1 MISRASKRSIKPRSG
16 KPVELDPQAAIFSTL
31 HPSLSEWFHRQYG
44 NLSEVQIEALPHTL
58 NGENTLILAPTG
70 SGKTFAAFLSVLSGL
85 TQKAEMGL
93 LENSVSAIYVS
104 PLKALDNDIHRNL
117 SPVLEAVNQTLPATR
132 QIRME
137 VRTGDTAL
145 ADRSR
150 QRRQRP
156 HLILTTPESLS
167 SILSQKSWREGG
179 FNPETVI
186 ADEIHSFAENKRGS
200 LLALCLERME
210 HRVGRPVQRI
220 GISATA
226 WPVSAIRQ
234 LLCGTRPCAVAQAT
248 FRKVHRLEIVAPE
261 PGMWLPPAGYNPFR
275 IAPTVADVVTKARCS
290 LIFLTTRS
298 GVERLGLAL
307 KILLPEL
314 DDQIAVHHG
323 SVDRETRQM
332 IEDGLKTGYW
342 RAVVASS
349 SLEMGVD
356 FASVDQVLL
365 IGTPRGV
372 SRALQRLGRSGHQ
385 VNGVAQGVL
394 IPLSLPDLVECVA
407 LREASREGRLDSL
420 RIPEAPLDVLA
431 QVLLGMSIEGEWTLE
446 DAYRLVTKAGP
457 YSSLERR
464 DFDDVIH
471 YLSGQGKVLG
481 SYGTYGKIELLG
493 DGKFKV
499 ANAKTARSYYLNVGV
514 ISSDYEMKV
523 VSHRYRHLGAVEEA
537 FIASLQPNEAFVVGG
552 KPVRVKHIQGNTA
565 VVEPAQGE
573 QIKTPRWMGNKMPLT
588 AQLAQEELKLRR
600 DLRTVWSHGGAPACA
615 EYLREVHAVDEN
627 VANRIAA
634 FLARHSNAM
643 PIPTDNP
650 ILAEKI
656 VSGRNMLV
664 LVHVVAGRAVNRSLA
679 WVAGARIAKGRS
691 VVANF
696 DDHSFL
702 LSLDA
707 RVPLDADILHEAFNP
722 EHWMEDLREILS
734 TTETLGT
741 SFRRIAEIGQL
752 LPRRTLRGDVS
763 ARTATWNGSLLYKT
777 LLEHEPDHPL
787 VREAVREVLQDQ
799 CDAPHALELT
809 AQLYAAPLEIY
820 DLPRPSP
827 FALPL
832 FAAFNREVLVAPD
845 PDRALDDLVA
855 VLYGEWE
862 NPAAPPSNDILAGNE
877 PAIPGA
883 RPRGR
888 KRPRH
893 ARPAGGS

>member
-1 MISRASKRSIKPRSG
+1 MTSRVSNRSTKPRSSKRS
-16 KPVELDPQAAIFSTL
+16 QADRQPAILRAL
-31 HPSLSEWFHRQYG
+31 HPALAEWFVRQYATF
-44 NLSEVQIEALPHTL
+44 SDVQLDALPRTL
-58 NGENTLILAPTG
+58 AGENTLILAPTG
-70 SGKTFAAFLSVLSGL
+70 SGKTLAAFLSVLSSL
-85 TQKAEMGL
+85 ARKA
-93 LENSVSAIYVS
+93 SAGMLPNAISALYIS

-117 SPVLEAVNQTLPATR
+117 APALETLNQQLPIGQ

-150 QRRQRP
+150 QRRLRP

-167 SILSQKSWREGG
+167 SILSQKTWREAG
-179 FNPETVI
+179 FDPETVI
-186 ADEIHSFAENKRGS
+186 VDEIHSFAENKRGS
-200 LLALCLERME
+200 LLALCLERLE
-210 HRVGRPVQRI
+210 HRVARPIQRI

-226 WPVSAIRQ
+226 WPVSSIQQ
-234 LLCGTRPCAVAQAT
+234 LLCGARPCSIAQAT
-248 FRKVHRLEIVAPE
+248 FKKVHRLEIVAPQ
-261 PGMWLPPAGYNPFR
+261 PGVWLPPAGYNPFR
-275 IAPTVADVVTKARCS
+275 IAPTVAEVVERANCS

-307 KILLPEL
+307 RYLLPEL
-314 DDQIAVHHG
+314 EEQIAVHHG
-323 SVDRETRQM
+323 SVDRETRQA
-332 IEDGLKTGYW
+332 IEDGLKSGSW

-349 SLEMGVD
+349 SLELGVD

-372 SRALQRLGRSGHQ
+372 SRAMQRLGRSGHQ

-407 LREASREGRLDSL
+407 LREASREGRLDAL
-420 RIPEAPLDVLA
+420 RVPQAPLDVLA
-431 QVLLGMSIEGEWTLE
+431 QVLLGMSIEGEWKSD
-446 DAYRLVTKAGP
+446 DAFKLVGRAGP
-457 YSSLERR
+457 YSELARQ
-464 DFDDVIH
+464 DFDDVLL

-481 SYGTYGKIELLG
+481 PYGTYGKIEIFTDQSGNQL
-493 DGKFKV
+493 FRV
-499 ANAKTARSYYLNVGV
+499 ANAKTARNYYLNVGV

-523 VSHRYRHLGAVEEA
+523 VSNRFRQLGAVEEA
-537 FIASLQPNEAFVVGG
+537 FIASLQPNEAFVMGG
-552 KPVRVKHIQGNTA
+552 KPVRVKHLQGNTA
-565 VVEPAQGE
+565 VVEPAKGE
-573 QIKTPRWMGNKMPLT
+573 QVKTPRWMGNKMPLT

-600 DLRTVWSHGGAPACA
+600 ELRTVWNDGGANAC
-615 EYLREVHAVDEN
+615 EQYLIETHAVDKN
-627 VANRIAA
+627 VAHRVAGFI
-634 FLARHSNAM
+634 ARHCNAM
-643 PIPTDNP
+643 PVPTDSP
-650 ILAEKI
+650 VLAER
-656 VSGRNMLV
+656 VVNGRNMLV

-707 RVPLDADILHEAFNP
+707 RVELDAGILHEAFNP
-722 EHWMEDLREILS
+722 ANWMEDLRATLS

-787 VREAVREVLQDQ
+787 VREAVREVLEDQ
-799 CDAPHALELT
+799 CDAPRAFELT
-809 AQLYAAPLEIY
+809 RQIYDSPLKMY

-855 VLYGEWE
+855 ALYGEWE
-862 NPAAPPSNDILAGNE
+862 SVD
-877 PAIPGA
+877 
-883 RPRGR
+883 
-888 KRPRH
+888 
-893 ARPAGGS
+893 

>member
-1 MISRASKRSIKPRSG
+1 MISHASKRSTKPRSNR
-16 KPVELDPQAAIFSTL
+16 KTATDPAPAIFRAM
-31 HPSLSEWFHRQYG
+31 HPFVAEWFVKIYPS
-44 NLSEVQIEALPHTL
+44 LSEVQIQALPFTL
-58 NGENTLILAPTG
+58 AGQNTLVLAPTG
-70 SGKTFAAFLSVLSGL
+70 SGKTFAAFLSVISKMAA
-85 TQKAEMGL
+85 KAETGSL
-93 LENSVSAIYVS
+93 RNAIAAIYVS
-104 PLKALDNDIHRNL
+104 PLKALDNDIYRNL
-117 SPVLEAVNQTLPATR
+117 QPALDAVNARLPASQ

-150 QRRQRP
+150 QSRQRP

-167 SILSQKSWREGG
+167 SILSQKTWREAA
-179 FNPETVI
+179 FDPQTVI
-186 ADEIHSFAENKRGS
+186 VDEIHSFAENKRGS
-200 LLALCLERME
+200 LLALCLERLE
-210 HRVGRPVQRI
+210 HRVGRPIQRI

-226 WPVSAIRQ
+226 WPVSAIQR
-234 LLCGTRPCAVAQAT
+234 LLCGARPCAVAQAA
-248 FRKVHRLEIVAPE
+248 FQRVHRLEIVAPE

-275 IAPTVADVVTKARCS
+275 IAPTVAEVVQKAQCS

-307 KILLPEL
+307 RVLLPEL

-323 SVDRETRQM
+323 SVDRETRQT
-332 IEDGLKTGYW
+332 IEDGLKTGFW
-342 RAVVASS
+342 RAVIASS

-385 VNGVAQGVL
+385 VNGIAQGVL

-407 LREASREGRLDSL
+407 LREASREGRLDAL

-431 QVLLGMSIEGEWTLE
+431 QVLLGMSIEGDWRFD
-446 DAYRLVTKAGP
+446 DAYELVRRAGP
-457 YSSLERR
+457 YSDLSRQ
-464 DFDDVIH
+464 DFDDVIQ

-481 SYGTYGKIELLG
+481 AYGTYGKIELNG
-493 DGKFKV
+493 DTFRV

-514 ISSDYEMKV
+514 ISSDYEMKI
-523 VSHRYRHLGAVEEA
+523 VSARFRHLGAVEET
-537 FIASLQPNEAFVVGG
+537 FVASLQPNEAFVMGG
-552 KPVRVKHIQGNTA
+552 RPVRVKHIHGNTA

-573 QIKTPRWMGNKMPLT
+573 QVKTPRWMGNKMPLT
-588 AQLAQEELKLRR
+588 AQLAEEELKLRR
-600 DLRTVWSHGGAPACA
+600 ELRTVWNDGGAAACA
-615 EYLREVHAVDEN
+615 QYLREVHAVDEN
-627 VANRIAA
+627 VATRIAG
-634 FLARHSNAM
+634 FLTRHCHAM
-643 PIPTDNP
+643 PIPTDSP
-650 ILAEKI
+650 VLAERI
-656 VSGRNMLV
+656 VNGRNMLI

-679 WVAGARIAKGRS
+679 WVVGARVAKGRS

-702 LSLDA
+702 LSLDS
-707 RVPLDADILHEAFNP
+707 RVELDAEILHEAFNP
-722 EHWMEDLREILS
+722 ANWMEDLQATLS

-752 LPRRTLRGDVS
+752 LPRRTLRGDVT

-799 CDAPHALELT
+799 CDAPRAFELT
-809 AQLYAAPLEIY
+809 RQIYEAPLQIY

-827 FALPL
+827 FSLPL
-832 FAAFNREVLVAPD
+832 FAAFNREVLVAAD

-855 VLYGEWE
+855 TLYGEWE
-862 NPAAPPSNDILAGNE
+862 ETPAL
-877 PAIPGA
+877 
-883 RPRGR
+883 
-888 KRPRH
+888 
-893 ARPAGGS
+893 

>member
-1 MISRASKRSIKPRSG
+1 MISRASKRSTKRQSSKERSQ
-16 KPVELDPQAAIFSTL
+16 EEILAAL
-31 HPSLSEWFHRQYG
+31 HPALAEWFRERYG
-44 NLSEVQIEALPHTL
+44 LLSEVQLKALPHTL
-58 NGENTLILAPTG
+58 EKRNTLILAPTG
-70 SGKTFAAFLSVLSGL
+70 SGKTLAAFLSVLSAL
-85 TQKAEMGL
+85 AKKAMAGRL
-93 LENSVSAIYVS
+93 ANAVTAIYVS

-117 SPVLEAVNQTLPATR
+117 TPALEYVNARLPVTQ

-145 ADRSR
+145 SERSR
-150 QRRQRP
+150 QSRLRP

-167 SILSQKSWREGG
+167 SMLSQKTWREAG
-179 FNPETVI
+179 FDPETVVI
-186 ADEIHSFAENKRGS
+186 DEIHSFAENKRGS
-200 LLALCLERME
+200 LLALSLERLE
-210 HRVGRPVQRI
+210 HRAGRAVQRI
-220 GISATA
+220 GVSATA
-226 WPVSAIRQ
+226 WPISAIQR
-234 LLCGTRPCAVAQAT
+234 LLCGERECAVAAAVLQ
-248 FRKVHRLEIVAPE
+248 KVHRLEVVAPT
-261 PGMWLPPAGYNPFR
+261 PGVWLPPAGHNPYR
-275 IAPTVADVVTKARCS
+275 IAATVAEVLQKAQCS

-307 KILLPEL
+307 RVLLPEL
-314 DDQIAVHHG
+314 DERIAVHHG
-323 SVDRETRQM
+323 SVDRETRQE
-332 IEDGLKTGYW
+332 IEDGLKTGFW

-385 VNGVAQGVL
+385 VNGIAQGVL

-407 LREASREGRLDSL
+407 LREASREGRLDAL

-431 QVLLGMSIEGEWTLE
+431 QVLLGMSIEGVWTLA
-446 DAYRLVTKAGP
+446 DAYELVTQAGP
-457 YSSLERR
+457 YR
-464 DFDDVIH
+464 DLAMQDFEDVIR

-481 SYGTYGKIELLG
+481 SYGTYGKIVLEG
-493 DGKFKV
+493 NTFRV
-499 ANAKTARSYYLNVGV
+499 ADQKTARNYYLNVGV

-523 VSHRYRHLGAVEEA
+523 VSNKYRQLGAVEES
-537 FIASLQPNEAFVVGG
+537 FIASLQPHEAFVVAGR
-552 KPVRVKHIQGNTA
+552 PVRVKHIQGNTA
-565 VVEPAQGE
+565 VVEPAKGE

-588 AQLAQEELKLRR
+588 AQLASEELRLRR
-600 DLRTVWSHGGAPACA
+600 ELQIVWKDGGRAAA
-615 EYLREVHAVDEN
+615 IEYLREVHGVDEN
-627 VANRIAA
+627 VA
-634 FLARHSNAM
+634 ARVAGFVERHQRAM
-643 PIPTDNP
+643 PIPTDAP
-650 ILAEKI
+650 ILAERVI
-656 VSGRNMLV
+656 TGRNMLL

-679 WVAGARIAKGRS
+679 WVVGARIAKGAS

-702 LSLDA
+702 LSMDA
-707 RVPLDADILHEAFNP
+707 RIAVDAETLREAFDPKN
-722 EHWMEDLREILS
+722 WMEDLRRILS

-799 CDAPHALELT
+799 CDAPRAFELSVQIYDG
-809 AQLYAAPLEIY
+809 AVQIY

-827 FALPL
+827 FGLPL

-845 PDRALDDLVA
+845 PDKALDELVA
-855 VLYGEWE
+855 AIYGQWE
-862 NPAAPPSNDILAGNE
+862 S
-877 PAIPGA
+877 
-883 RPRGR
+883 
-888 KRPRH
+888 
-893 ARPAGGS
+893 